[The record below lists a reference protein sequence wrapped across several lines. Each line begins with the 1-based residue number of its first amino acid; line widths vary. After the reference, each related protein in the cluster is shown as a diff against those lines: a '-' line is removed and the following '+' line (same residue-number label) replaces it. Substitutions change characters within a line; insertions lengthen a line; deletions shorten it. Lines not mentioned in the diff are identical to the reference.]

1 MACVEVHLL
10 AESLFVVADVDFKS
24 GESARQTL
32 SEIARSE
39 LWMSRATLMRRFG
52 ERATH
57 FETWRAQ

>member
-32 SEIARSE
+32 CRDCAQR
-39 LWMSRATLMRRFG
+39 TLDVTRDINEAIR
-52 ERATH
+52 
-57 FETWRAQ
+57 